1 MNEPYM
7 TMAQIE
13 AKYPNEWVLID
24 KPTSKPDSLAVTGGL
39 VVFHCHERTEF
50 IRRVFDFPE
59 VREGAIQYIG
69 RFPEPDEEVA
79 SVEQELARS

>member
-7 TMAQIE
+7 TMAEIE

-24 KPTSKPDSLAVTGGL
+24 KPTSERDSLTVTGGT
-39 VVFHCHERTEF
+39 VVFHCHDRAEF

-59 VREGAIQYIG
+59 VRDGAIQYIG
-69 RFPEPDEEVA
+69 RFPDPDDEVIP
-79 SVEQELARS
+79 VEQELAQP